1 MAERFEHHFEIQ
13 KGWMND
19 PNGLIEF
26 RGQYH
31 AFFQYNPYEPKWGPM
46 HWGHAVSDD
55 MVHWKELPIALK
67 PEKEYE
73 DDGGCF
79 SGSAIEKDGKM
90 YLFYT
95 SVSKRL
101 GQTQSMAVSE
111 DGIVFEKY
119 ENNPIIP
126 VYPKEGSKD
135 FRDPKVTCM
144 DGVYYMVVGSAYNG
158 KGRVLLY
165 QSDTLFDWNYVGV
178 LYESVEYNH
187 AIECPDFFKLGDQ
200 YVLMYSKI
208 NYKTHAAQFVIGDF
222 DGEKLHPVAYST
234 PEAGPHFYAPQTFGT
249 SDGRRIVI
257 GWFYSWDKPLDKGA
271 DFAGALTIPRELS
284 IVNQQIYNFPVRE
297 AQHLL
302 QPSDETVTVEKD
314 KVIISKPSDGL
325 PLEYCGDISSVDIL
339 ADKKA
344 AEVFINKGEASFSYW
359 K

>member
-1 MAERFEHHFEIQ
+1 MAQRFEHHFEVQ

-19 PNGLIEF
+19 PNGLIEYK
-26 RGQYH
+26 GQYH
-31 AFFQYNPYEPKWGPM
+31 AFFQHNPYEPEWGPM
-46 HWGHAVSDD
+46 HWGHAVSSD

-67 PEKEYE
+67 PDQEYE

-79 SGSAIEKDGKM
+79 SGSAIEKDGKLF
-90 YLFYT
+90 LFYT

-119 ENNPIIP
+119 QDNPVISS
-126 VYPKEGSKD
+126 YPKDGSKD
-135 FRDPKVTCM
+135 FRDPKVTLI
-144 DGVYYMVVGSAYNG
+144 DGTYYMVAGSAHNG

-165 QSDTLFDWNYVGV
+165 QSETLFDWKYIGV

-187 AIECPDFFKLGDQ
+187 AVECPDFFKLGDK

-208 NYKTHAAQFVIGDF
+208 NYKTHATQFVIGDF
-222 DGEKLHPVAYST
+222 DGEKLHPAAYST
-234 PEAGPHFYAPQTFGT
+234 PEAGPHFYAPQTFES

-257 GWFYSWDKPLDKGA
+257 GWFYSWDKPLEEGA

-284 IVNQQIYNFPVRE
+284 IVNNQIYNFPVRE
-297 AQHLL
+297 AQYLL
-302 QPSDETVTVEKD
+302 KKEDETVKVEKD
-314 KVIISKPSDGL
+314 RVTIMKPSDGL
-325 PLEYCGDISSVDIL
+325 PLEYCGAVSSVDIL
-339 ADKKA
+339 VDKKA